1 MLVTEKGF
9 TPRQLSANED
19 STLPEMYNLG
29 LVRLSITRV
38 LNVGTL

>member
-29 LVRLSITRV
+29 LVRLSIPRM
-38 LNVGTL
+38 LYIRIL